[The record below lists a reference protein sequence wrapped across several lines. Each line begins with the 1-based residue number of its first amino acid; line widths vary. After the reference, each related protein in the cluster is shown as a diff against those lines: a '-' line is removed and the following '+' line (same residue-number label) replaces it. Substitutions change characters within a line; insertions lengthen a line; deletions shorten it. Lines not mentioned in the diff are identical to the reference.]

1 MNIKIKKA
9 SIIHPFLIEFI
20 IMGLLRNQIQ
30 DRISVESK
38 KFKAWPSRTNKTRKF
53 EGEDQ
58 AAFPFMK
65 KPLREPQPPK
75 QEGKNVSA
83 MEIKCYDVTRTLI
96 CERLIEAF
104 SKVAGEVEDMEKKE
118 QVSACDAVGVAVS
131 VESVPYKNIGPSKG
145 AKAAV
150 RYRAILFNVK
160 DPKNPDFRR
169 KLLLGEVK
177 PETLVTM
184 LPEEMASDE
193 RQSQNKQIREDA
205 LAQIPDHSAVDEKE
219 SECDA
224 Q

>member
-1 MNIKIKKA
+1 
-9 SIIHPFLIEFI
+9 
-20 IMGLLRNQIQ
+20 MGLLRNQIK
-30 DRISVESK
+30 DRVSVESK
-38 KFKAWPSRTNKTRKF
+38 KFKAPPSRTIKKRKF
-53 EGEDQ
+53 DGEDQ

-75 QEGKNVSA
+75 QGGKSA
-83 MEIKCYDVTRTLI
+83 SAVEIKCYDATRTMI
-96 CERLIEAF
+96 RERLVEAF

-118 QVSACDAVGVAVS
+118 QVSACDPVGVAVS
-131 VESVPYKNIGPSKG
+131 VESVLYKNMGPSKG

-150 RYRAILFNVK
+150 RYRAISFNVK

-177 PETLVTM
+177 PETMVTM
-184 LPEEMASDE
+184 LPEEMDSDE
-193 RQSQNKQIREDA
+193 RQSQNKQIIEHA
-205 LAQIPDHSAVDEKE
+205 LAKIPDHSAVDEKE